1 MVKAYVK
8 SEFSMAMRTSINPA
22 EYPLQSSTHS
32 GYENPYQLGMA
43 ANQICS
49 RLSHMSR
56 SEQKAAEGTVPQG
69 TWTAHRA
76 AEEF

>member
-1 MVKAYVK
+1 MVKAYVERE
-8 SEFSMAMRTSINPA
+8 SSIAMRTSINPA

-56 SEQKAAEGTVPQG
+56 NEQKTTEVTFPRGTQTTLG
-69 TWTAHRA
+69 Q
-76 AEEF
+76 FQ

>member
-1 MVKAYVK
+1 MVKAYVERE
-8 SEFSMAMRTSINPA
+8 SSIAMRTSINPTG
-22 EYPLQSSTHS
+22 YPLQSSTHS

-56 SEQKAAEGTVPQG
+56 SEQKTTEVTFPRGTQTTLG
-69 TWTAHRA
+69 Q
-76 AEEF
+76 FQ

>member
-8 SEFSMAMRTSINPA
+8 NEFSMAMRTSINPA

-56 SEQKAAEGTVPQG
+56 NEQKTTEVTFPQDTRTTLG
-69 TWTAHRA
+69 Q
-76 AEEF
+76 FQ

>member
-8 SEFSMAMRTSINPA
+8 SEFSMAMRTFVNPPG
-22 EYPLQSSTHS
+22 YPLQSSTHS

-56 SEQKAAEGTVPQG
+56 SEQKAAEVMFPQG
-69 TWTAHRA
+69 TQTTLGQ
-76 AEEF
+76 FQ

>member
-8 SEFSMAMRTSINPA
+8 NEFSMAMRTSINPA

-56 SEQKAAEGTVPQG
+56 NEQKTTEVTFPQDTRTTRG
-69 TWTAHRA
+69 Q
-76 AEEF
+76 FQ

>member
-1 MVKAYVK
+1 MVKAYVERE
-8 SEFSMAMRTSINPA
+8 SSMAMRTSINPPG
-22 EYPLQSSTHS
+22 YPLQSSTHS

-56 SEQKAAEGTVPQG
+56 SEQKTTEVTFPRGTQTTLG
-69 TWTAHRA
+69 Q
-76 AEEF
+76 FQ